1 MSPTA
6 SQGQNKLV
14 NKVVFKT
21 IQDEGRNNKMQLK
34 SQEVRSTIKSLIA
47 QCDDCTK
54 QGTRVLKKL
63 DNQIEESQIHQNAF
77 QEVNELMTGLEGS
90 DAIILEK
97 AFQYKM
103 REMEENIEDAN
114 QVSRIFR

>member
-47 QCDDCTK
+47 
-54 QGTRVLKKL
+54 
-63 DNQIEESQIHQNAF
+63 
-77 QEVNELMTGLEGS
+77 
-90 DAIILEK
+90 
-97 AFQYKM
+97 
-103 REMEENIEDAN
+103 
-114 QVSRIFR
+114 